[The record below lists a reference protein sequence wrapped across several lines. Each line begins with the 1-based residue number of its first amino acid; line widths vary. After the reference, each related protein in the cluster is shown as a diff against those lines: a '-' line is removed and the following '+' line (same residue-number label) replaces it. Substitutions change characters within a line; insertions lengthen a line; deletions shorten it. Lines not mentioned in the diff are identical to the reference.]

1 MTTSNVCDIRQVLL
15 LVVWTAKMVRPVE
28 YATVQLSS
36 EEVCACW
43 PQYLKEADNNISLIV
58 GNPQGILEQ
67 LLRPRPIHLLNT
79 IIVFIYYIKFSSIK
93 LF

>member
-1 MTTSNVCDIRQVLL
+1 
-15 LVVWTAKMVRPVE
+15 MVRPIE

-36 EEVCACW
+36 EEVCVCW
-43 PQYLKEADNNISLIV
+43 QQCLKEADNNISLIV

-67 LLRPRPIHLLNT
+67 LLRPRPIQLLN
-79 IIVFIYYIKFSSIK
+79 IIVILIYDIKFYNIK